1 MERSPNAE
9 KRNKILQQITD
20 KCNYAFKPRLQCVIG
35 VKGCHTEQY
44 WSLIIHIDISRK
56 IWYDCDQL
64 KKVIII
70 SVNGSFFTHFL
81 KIHMKIVRVV
91 TRQYNHR
98 KPLK

>member
-1 MERSPNAE
+1 MCNWG
-9 KRNKILQQITD
+9 KRLPYRAILIF
-20 KCNYAFKPRLQCVIG
+20 NNSY
-35 VKGCHTEQY
+35 
-44 WSLIIHIDISRK
+44 IDISRK
-56 IWYDCDQL
+56 IWYDRDQL